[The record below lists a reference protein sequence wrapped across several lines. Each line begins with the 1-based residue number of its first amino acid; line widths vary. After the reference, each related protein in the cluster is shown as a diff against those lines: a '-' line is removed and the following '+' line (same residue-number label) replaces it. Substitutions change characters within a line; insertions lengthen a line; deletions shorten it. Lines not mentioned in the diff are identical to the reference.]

1 MALMDRESGDVARA
15 NKRTH
20 GMKKQLSMY
29 PHEIMIWYNLGSH
42 FKLKNQ
48 VTTNVGAYLLL

>member
-1 MALMDRESGDVARA
+1 MDRESGDVARA